1 MGTKGIEE
9 LKGMAQEDLV
19 RLVQELQEELGKKQE
34 SSDYWYNECK
44 KAKEDYKKYKAA
56 VQAVANLIE

>member
-19 RLVQELQEELGKKQE
+19 RLVQELQEELAAKE
-34 SSDYWYNECK
+34 NDNSYWYKECA
-44 KAKEDYKKYKAA
+44 KAREDYKKYKAA

>member
-1 MGTKGIEE
+1 MATKDIEE
-9 LKGMAQEDLV
+9 LKGMAQEELV
-19 RLVQELQEELGKKQE
+19 RLVQELQEELGEKQK
-34 SSDYWYNECK
+34 SSYYWYNECV